1 MGNHFQIWKTDCWK
15 TYRAWRK
22 YCVTQ
27 RAAAHVLLPGSF
39 LCFDR
44 RSRRQLISLLSVIT
58 FQKRECSR
66 NWSSDD
72 AMNKGNFLYILIMHE
87 TRHVRT
93 QSNIGWSS
101 KNSKLSS
108 DDASHILSLIFRVF
122 VEVWCLKYS
131 LVYLLRVIVC
141 YWTISLGE
149 TEC

>member
-1 MGNHFQIWKTDCWK
+1 MGNHFQIWKTNCWK

-66 NWSSDD
+66 NGSSDD
-72 AMNKGNFLYILIMHE
+72 AMSKGNFLYILIMHE
-87 TRHVRT
+87 TRRVRT

>member
-66 NWSSDD
+66 NGSSDD
-72 AMNKGNFLYILIMHE
+72 AMNKGNILYILIMHE

-131 LVYLLRVIVC
+131 LVHLLRVIVC
-141 YWTISLGE
+141 YWTISQGE

>member
-66 NWSSDD
+66 NGSSDD

-87 TRHVRT
+87 TRRVRT